1 LGKKKI
7 NESNDKTEKKI
18 TDFNIKSNKIENN
31 NHSDSETSQCSKKK
45 NQKIRN
51 KKNNK
56 KNNNE
61 NINKNKKSSIK
72 LKEKEEEDSKKILL
86 KKVST
91 SPKYYKN
98 YENTNSPSDFMK
110 YNFNFSNTEQYLN
123 GKIIND
129 SNKQCVN
136 NNELKKNYLFIDKK
150 IPEENFNNDIPK
162 LIWSFQ
168 QSKCD
173 NLKECLLIIE
183 KNWPRKIYDYN
194 EELALKIF
202 TFLNYNFDETIKF
215 ISSDEFRNYCKN
227 LRIKKSDNKLL

>member
-1 LGKKKI
+1 MNQSINLKKKI
-7 NESNDKTEKKI
+7 QILISNQ
-18 TDFNIKSNKIENN
+18 IKSKIIILILKLLNVR
-31 NHSDSETSQCSKKK
+31 KKK
-45 NQKIRN
+45 NQKIKNNR
-51 KKNNK
+51 KKKINK
-56 KNNNE
+56 KNNND
-61 NINKNKKSSIK
+61 ITNKNKKTSIN
-72 LKEKEEEDSKKILL
+72 LKEKEEEESKKIIQ

-129 SNKQCVN
+129 SSKQCVD
-136 NNELKKNYLFIDKK
+136 NNEIKKNYLFIDKK
-150 IPEENFNNDIPK
+150 LPEENFNNDIPK

-168 QSKCD
+168 KSKCE

-202 TFLNYNFDETIKF
+202 TFLNYNFEETIKF
-215 ISSDEFRNYCKN
+215 ISSEEFRNYCKN
-227 LRIKKSDNKLL
+227 IRIKKSDNKLLYN

>member
-1 LGKKKI
+1 M
-7 NESNDKTEKKI
+7 
-18 TDFNIKSNKIENN
+18 
-31 NHSDSETSQCSKKK
+31 
-45 NQKIRN
+45 
-51 KKNNK
+51 
-56 KNNNE
+56 
-61 NINKNKKSSIK
+61 
-72 LKEKEEEDSKKILL
+72 EEESKKILQ

-129 SNKQCVN
+129 SNKQCIN
-136 NNELKKNYLFIDKK
+136 NNELKKNHLFIDKK
-150 IPEENFNNDIPK
+150 LPEENFNNDIPK

-168 QSKCD
+168 QSKCE

-202 TFLNYNFDETIKF
+202 TFLNYNFEETIKF

-227 LRIKKSDNKLL
+227 LRIKKNDNKLL